1 MVKGHLRGREGA
13 SLGCVLTLLLA
24 SVGALAG
31 EPVAIVEDIEAA
43 GAKIQFMDYL
53 GVGRVVELGASGRL
67 ELGYL
72 LSCQHETISGGRVT
86 VGRQRSQGEGGQV
99 ERGLVECDGDKLRLG
114 SDTKGKSGVM
124 VFRAPPKK
132 SAAARHELKLT
143 IYGASPIFVV
153 GNGASGSLTVERLD
167 RPGEPLE
174 LELEAGRVDLVE
186 ADEELAPGG
195 IYRASGG
202 KGTIVFR
209 VDRYARPGAEPLLSR
224 LVQF

>member
-1 MVKGHLRGREGA
+1 
-13 SLGCVLTLLLA
+13 
-24 SVGALAG
+24 
-31 EPVAIVEDIEAA
+31 
-43 GAKIQFMDYL
+43 
-53 GVGRVVELGASGRL
+53 
-67 ELGYL
+67 
-72 LSCQHETISGGRVT
+72 
-86 VGRQRSQGEGGQV
+86 
-99 ERGLVECDGDKLRLG
+99 
-114 SDTKGKSGVM
+114 M

-132 SAAARHELKLT
+132 SAAARHELELT

-174 LELEAGRVDLVE
+174 LELEADRVDLVE

>member
-1 MVKGHLRGREGA
+1 MAKERRWGREGA
-13 SLGCVLTLLLA
+13 LLGLGLLLLPA
-24 SVGALAG
+24 GAGAG
-31 EPVAIVEDIEAA
+31 EPVAIVEDIQAA
-43 GAKIQFMDYL
+43 GSKVQFMDYL
-53 GVGRVVELGASGRL
+53 ELGQVVELGAGGQL
-67 ELGYL
+67 VLGYL
-72 LSCQHETISGGRVT
+72 RSCQQESISGGRVT
-86 VGRQRSQGEGGQV
+86 VGREQSQVEGGQV
-99 ERGLVECDGDKLRLG
+99 ARELVECDGGKPRLG